1 MASNNEINSLLS
13 SSNDKSMS
21 KKHLNEHE
29 ETIKSDQMASKK
41 SLSNDGEVSRE
52 KIKFSHFSRI
62 KMH

>member
-1 MASNNEINSLLS
+1 MASTNESNSLLS
-13 SSNDKSMS
+13 SCNDKSMI

-52 KIKFSHFSRI
+52 KFKFSHFSHM

>member
-1 MASNNEINSLLS
+1 MASNNETNSLLS

-52 KIKFSHFSRI
+52 KKKNFFFN
-62 KMH
+62 KK